1 MGKIVFFISLLWLS
15 NSFAV
20 DHVGRIVKMEGA
32 SKIYIPQE
40 MIKVKEELHVRFQD
54 QLYRVVEATRGM
66 KLENGFVVNTG
77 DKAKLKVIF
86 NNGDHFY
93 VAPNTQ
99 YVVKWSRPTLKDKE
113 TTVMN
118 VIRGAVRSV
127 VEKDGP
133 RTGME
138 VKTRSATFGV
148 RGTEFWVNVVN
159 SQSTEVSVLRG
170 LIELNEKD
178 KETVKLSKGEKALVG
193 PEEVVKETMT
203 KQDLQQIAAET
214 LPAQEIKVEDETLKN
229 LESKALEVTVQDI
242 KLYEPELYQTIVKN
256 QDELK
261 GSEEL
266 TQITLNKL
274 QESAPDAPPETPK
287 KPSLKDLKN
296 SEDPYKK
303 YYKEE

>member
-99 YVVKWSRPTLKDKE
+99 YVVNWSRPTLKDKE

>member
-229 LESKALEVTVQDI
+229 LESKALAVTVQDI